1 MAFDMSDYV
10 EVKDRIR
17 KFHEDYPEGVIWT
30 SIEELTETRVT
41 MTAYV
46 MKTPDDVRPFSDSS
60 FLNIPGN
67 TSFTKGSEL
76 ENASTSAV
84 GRALAYMGYEVK
96 KSIASKEEVAMKQ
109 EPAKKPRGRPS
120 EKSKRALEKEAIA
133 QGAVPICPE
142 HGDTLKYSEKSGTGK
157 WGHVLAN
164 GKPCVMGEDVG
175 VELHLADVEI
185 QGAN

>member
-10 EVKDRIR
+10 EVKDRLV
-17 KFHEDYPEGVIWT
+17 KFHKDYPEG
-30 SIEELTETRVT
+30 SIQTRIVEFTDTRVT
-41 MTAYV
+41 VEASIYR
-46 MKTPDDVRPFSDSS
+46 TPEDIRPCVDSS
-60 FLNIPGN
+60 YLNIPGS

-84 GRALAYMGYEVK
+84 GRALAFMGYEVK

-109 EPAKKPRGRPS
+109 EPKKPRGRPS
-120 EKSKRALEKEAIA
+120 NKDKTALEKEALN